1 MPVDILA
8 VDIPPF
14 PTSWLLFDSKSN
26 TLLPKNIMV
35 TRYPYLPMLDTI
47 KPTVKWIGTE
57 HCRIHP
63 SAFEDFVTHDTM
75 SFSDFIH
82 RGIVDQKTHTS
93 AWSYYK
99 IYVHEERK
107 DEAVLSQSQGVHG
120 FHVISFLPSKFNCQF
135 QLLLN
140 YSSLPCTT
148 VNHDELAKSETTF
161 GTATE
166 TACRRPKYYAPS
178 LFLFMPSSNTTRHTI
193 VKTEKAKAG
202 DSQAIKNEKACNDK
216 LPASKTPTVCNAGSA
231 ADSKG
236 QDEGD
241 ENFKVV
247 MITPCPDPFQVLL
260 YENLPE
266 LP

>member
-1 MPVDILA
+1 MNTVVAFRTSSTIHHPVTTFFFVGIHHFWPWCLWREVKPSIALIILTWSSLLSMPVDIPA

-57 HCRIHP
+57 HCRMSTHYWCLFFSHP

-99 IYVHEERK
+99 IYV
-107 DEAVLSQSQGVHG
+107 SCSY
-120 FHVISFLPSKFNCQF
+120 SPFLVP
-135 QLLLN
+135 
-140 YSSLPCTT
+140 
-148 VNHDELAKSETTF
+148 
-161 GTATE
+161 G
-166 TACRRPKYYAPS
+166 
-178 LFLFMPSSNTTRHTI
+178 
-193 VKTEKAKAG
+193 
-202 DSQAIKNEKACNDK
+202 K
-216 LPASKTPTVCNAGSA
+216 LY
-231 ADSKG
+231 
-236 QDEGD
+236 
-241 ENFKVV
+241 
-247 MITPCPDPFQVLL
+247 L
-260 YENLPE
+260 
-266 LP
+266 